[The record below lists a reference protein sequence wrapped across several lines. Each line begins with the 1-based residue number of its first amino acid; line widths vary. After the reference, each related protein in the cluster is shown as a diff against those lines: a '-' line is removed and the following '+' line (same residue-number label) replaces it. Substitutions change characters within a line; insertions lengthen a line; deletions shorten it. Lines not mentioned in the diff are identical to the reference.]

1 MTKVLD
7 QHLFAYY
14 AKNDELRITDLHQGI
29 VWGTHTAQTQK
40 DERLINRCD
49 YDGNYGTVLNRF
61 LVQAGIGYL
70 LTVPH
75 PSHGALH
82 RARSGKSTIA
92 R

>member
-1 MTKVLD
+1 MRTIRYPSNPGSIYHMTKVLD
-7 QHLFAYY
+7 
-14 AKNDELRITDLHQGI
+14 QGI

-40 DERLINRCD
+40 DERLINRFD